1 MVKTRQAGTGV
12 MQALD
17 ERQTSLI
24 SCSSLSFAPV
34 EGVCYCLVAKL
45 CPTLL
50 RPHGLQPARPL
61 CPWDFSGKNTGVGCH
76 FLLQGIFPTQEWNLC
91 LLHQEVDSLLLNHLG
106 SHDIQQLHRN
116 CYYLYSFSWEPILH
130 CVSRDSLEISEL
142 YIYISSFEIA
152 FPS

>member
-12 MQALD
+12 MQALV

-24 SCSSLSFAPV
+24 SSSSLSFATV

-50 RPHGLQPARPL
+50 RPHGLWPARPL

-76 FLLQGIFPTQEWNLC
+76 FLLQG
-91 LLHQEVDSLLLNHLG
+91 
-106 SHDIQQLHRN
+106 
-116 CYYLYSFSWEPILH
+116 YSQP
-130 CVSRDSLEISEL
+130 RDSTGISYLASRFFTSEPPGKPQKGDKKH
-142 YIYISSFEIA
+142 YPQSVRIQ
-152 FPS
+152 